1 MDVILVKPV
10 EKLGQEGAMVKVKP
24 GYARNYL
31 LPQGLAVPAT
41 AQQRKVLETRQRQ
54 QQEKAQRLKA
64 QAEALKRKLEGRSLT
79 LKLSLGEDDK
89 PFGAITTH
97 EVMDALKRDG
107 FELEKHALHLE
118 QPIKSL
124 GIFEVPVRLHPEVT
138 AMLKLWVV
146 KE

>member
-1 MDVILVKPV
+1 MDVILLKPV
-10 EKLGQEGAMVKVKP
+10 DQLGLEGAVVKVKP

-41 AQQRKVLETRQRQ
+41 TQQLKAAETRQRQ
-54 QQEKAQRLKA
+54 QQEKTQRIKA
-64 QAEALKRKLEGRSLT
+64 QAETLKQKLEGRSLT
-79 LKLSLGEDDK
+79 LKLSLGEGDK
-89 PFGAITTH
+89 PFGAITAH
-97 EVMDALKRDG
+97 EILDALQRDG

-124 GIFEVPVRLHPEVT
+124 GVFELPIRLHPEVT
-138 AMLKLWVV
+138 AILKLWVV

>member
-1 MDVILVKPV
+1 MDVILLKPV
-10 EKLGQEGAMVKVKP
+10 EPLGPEGAVVKVKP

-41 AQQRKVLETRQRQ
+41 AQQLKAAETRQHH
-54 QQEKAQRLKA
+54 QQEKAQRIKA
-64 QAEALKRKLEGRSLT
+64 QAEVLKRKLEGRSLT

-97 EVMDALKRDG
+97 EVLDALKRDG

-124 GIFEVPVRLHPEVT
+124 GIFELPIRLHPEVT
-138 AMLKLWVV
+138 ATLKLWVV

>member
-1 MDVILVKPV
+1 MDVILLKDV
-10 EKLGQEGAMVKVKP
+10 EKLGAQGAVVEVKA
-24 GYARNYL
+24 GFARNYL

-41 AQQRKVLETRQRQ
+41 AQQLKAAEERQHQ
-54 QQEKAQRLKA
+54 HQAKAQRIKA
-64 QAEALKRKLEGRSLT
+64 QVETLKQKLEGHSLT
-79 LKLSLGEDDK
+79 LKLSLGEDEK

-107 FELEKHALHLE
+107 FELDKHALQLE

-124 GIFEVPVRLHPEVT
+124 GIFEFPVRLHPDVT
-138 AMLKLWVV
+138 ATLKLWVV

>member
-1 MDVILVKPV
+1 MDVILLKPV
-10 EKLGQEGAMVKVKP
+10 ELLGPEGAVVQVKP

-41 AQQRKVLETRQRQ
+41 AQQLKAAETRQHQ
-54 QQEKAQRLKA
+54 QQEKVQRIKA
-64 QAEALKRKLEGRSLT
+64 QAQVLKQKLEGRSLT
-79 LKLSLGEDDK
+79 IKLSLGEDDK

-97 EVMDALKRDG
+97 EIMDALTREG
-107 FELEKHALHLE
+107 FELEKHALQLD

-124 GIFEVPVRLHPEVT
+124 GIFELPIRLHPEVT
-138 AMLKLWVV
+138 ATLKLWVV

>member
-1 MDVILVKPV
+1 MDVILLRAVD
-10 EKLGQEGAMVKVKP
+10 KLGTEGAIVHVKP

-31 LPQGLAVPAT
+31 LPQGLAVAAT
-41 AQQRKVLETRQRQ
+41 ATQRQAFETRQRQ
-54 QQEKAQRLKA
+54 QQERAQRIKA

-97 EVMDALKRDG
+97 EILETLTREG
-107 FELEKHALHLE
+107 FELDKHALHLE

-124 GIFEVPVRLHPEVT
+124 GIFELPVRLHPEVT
-138 AMLKLWVV
+138 ATLKLWVV

>member
-1 MDVILVKPV
+1 MDILLLKDV
-10 EKLGQEGAMVKVKP
+10 EHVGVQGTVVQVKP
-24 GYARNYL
+24 GFARNFL

-41 AQQRKVLETRQRQ
+41 EQQLKAAQERQRQ
-54 QQEKAQRLKA
+54 RQDKVERMKA
-64 QAEALKRKLEGRSLT
+64 QAQLLKRQLEGRSLT

-97 EVMDALKRDG
+97 EILDALKREG

-124 GIFEVPVRLHPEVT
+124 GIFELPVRLQADVT
-138 AMLKLWVV
+138 ATLKLWVV

>member
-1 MDVILVKPV
+1 MDVILLKDVDKV
-10 EKLGQEGAMVKVKP
+10 GTQGAVVQVKP
-24 GYARNYL
+24 GFARNFL

-41 AQQRKVLETRQRQ
+41 DQQLKASQERQRQ
-54 QQEKAQRLKA
+54 HQDKVKRIKA
-64 QAEALKRKLEGRSLT
+64 QAELVKRQLEGRSLT

-97 EVMDALKRDG
+97 EILDALKREG

-124 GIFEVPVRLHPEVT
+124 GIFELPVRLQADVT
-138 AMLKLWVV
+138 ATLKLWVV